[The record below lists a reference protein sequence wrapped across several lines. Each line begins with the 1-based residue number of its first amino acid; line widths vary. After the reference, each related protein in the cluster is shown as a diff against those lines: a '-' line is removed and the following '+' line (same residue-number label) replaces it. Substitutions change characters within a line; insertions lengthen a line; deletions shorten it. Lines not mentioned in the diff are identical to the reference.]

1 MYVLLMLMKPE
12 ILIEA
17 SGCIIDMPHRKCELL
32 DMDRK
37 PQTSFC
43 EDVEGFCSSFHRWSA
58 LCCWES

>member
-32 DMDRK
+32 DISKCLLAVR
-37 PQTSFC
+37 
-43 EDVEGFCSSFHRWSA
+43 GFLHNLTF
-58 LCCWES
+58 